1 MTGLQAKALLV
12 KSPSIVLHRYPY
24 SDSSWVVK
32 ALTASQGVVSFL
44 VKGGKRH
51 EFAFKNALDPLAYS
65 EIVFNKTSKS
75 ELYFIKEA
83 SILKWFPVMRENLE
97 NLAIAQVMAE
107 VILRYTPQETE
118 LGKEFSLLLN
128 AFESL
133 DSSSKIPSILV
144 QWLFEINDLWG
155 YTIAIQYCVKCGST
169 LKEIPGD
176 FFPELGGCLC
186 KTCASQSIPR
196 ANPLFLKDLWAFNQ
210 NLPLEKI
217 PLMEKAFLLYLQ
229 RHLGSSQEIHSI
241 QWLKEVR
248 KLCYQ

>member
-1 MTGLQAKALLV
+1 MLI
-12 KSPSIVLHRYPY
+12 KSPSIILHRYPY

-51 EFAFKNALDPLAYS
+51 EFSFKNALDPLSFS
-65 EIVFNKTSKS
+65 EIVFKKTSKS

-83 SILKWFPVMRENLE
+83 SLIKWFPEMRNNLE
-97 NLAIAQVMAE
+97 ALAIAQVMAE
-107 VILRYTPQETE
+107 VILRYTPQEAE
-118 LGKEFSLLLN
+118 LEKEFSLLLN

-133 DSSSKIPSILV
+133 DSSPKTSSILV

-155 YTIAIQYCVKCGST
+155 YTIAIQYCVKCGAT
-169 LKEIPGD
+169 LKETPGD

-186 KTCASQSIPR
+186 KNCTSDSVPR
-196 ANPLFLKDLWAFNQ
+196 ANPLFLKDLWSFNQ
-210 NLPLEKI
+210 NMPLEKI

-229 RHLGSSQEIHSI
+229 RHLGSTQEIHSI

-248 KLCYQ
+248 KLCSL